1 MTRERLTELSCI
13 LSQIDKY
20 QTAIEEIEAHQ
31 FIAIEGYIFG
41 ESVKD
46 YIADTSDRCFD
57 GLEECVLNF
66 MKSRL
71 EILEK
76 MFEEA

>member
-1 MTRERLTELSCI
+1 MTKERLTELSCI
-13 LSQIDKY
+13 LSQIEKF
-20 QTAIEEIEAHQ
+20 QTAIEEIETHQ
-31 FIAIEGYIFG
+31 FIAIHGYIFG
-41 ESVKD
+41 ESAKD
-46 YIADTSDRCFD
+46 YIADTSDSCFN